1 MQSSP
6 VGKLTGAFFEPC
18 NQASGKRFRDA
29 APGRKMK
36 KTKLILIIVLVSV
49 ILLACLG
56 FLGYFGIKTMRRS
69 HLRAAAR
76 EAFAKENW
84 KKAETLLNEYV
95 GQDPASEE
103 DFVRLA
109 QVYRHFGN
117 TGAEMHCWYKASTL
131 NPLKPEYWDN
141 YTGCAI
147 NARNFSHLFS
157 ALSRKVVFNAKLTLQ
172 DMMLYLISAVMTD
185 RTKDAEKYYERILKA
200 NPNVFQRDDL
210 GRFTEFLI
218 TYDKRPDVERSKY
231 LEKGIQSDNHIVRLE
246 SILQY
251 LVSLEL
257 SDEDTESIRE
267 QEETMLKEAVE
278 LNRFAATPILAN
290 VYFSQLKFD
299 SVIEIAE
306 PYLADIENPILAI
319 LYAESCVYDEQPEKL
334 KPLAEQY
341 RSQGRKYKTLVSY
354 FEALYAFSQGSIDN
368 NDGLAKHMQELG
380 SAAQTNLANL
390 INLQVSLNSDNEEK
404 IVSSLETIMKNPP
417 FYNIRER
424 ACIAVRHYLGT
435 KIEQNPGLAED
446 SRIIQ
451 LAQLISGPEKT
462 DPLLMRITISD
473 QRNRNVLTRQILQ
486 ENLDAFPFDPYL
498 LETAAE
504 FELFNGNPEQCLE
517 YVDRFYAL
525 EGPKRSNTFDLL
537 HMLALELTGKIEEAT
552 KEFTAMVDNNEMNR
566 NILYRY
572 FRFCIDHGRKEEL
585 SKLAERLDVSDVPD
599 LKALAPFFRVE
610 ELLLQEKKDDALS
623 LLETVQTDHPDF
635 ALRAAA
641 LCSAYGL
648 LDQALSRHLALVGKH
663 PDQRL
668 IFANIAEVYLAKGM
682 KAEALSYA
690 KQAWETNQEDQIGQ
704 FVYAKMLA
712 ENGQYQ
718 EAEKVLRIPNHKVEL
733 PDEIMNLWTDIMH
746 HAIEDSLA
754 NQRYMQA
761 EEQCKHLLIFAPDD
775 AFAIESREKA
785 RKRVGARS
793 SEKRNESPQPAGS
806 AQ

>member
-1 MQSSP
+1 MQSAP

-49 ILLACLG
+49 ILLACRG

-218 TYDKRPDVERSKY
+218 TYDKRPNVERSKY

-354 FEALYAFSQGSIDN
+354 FEALYAFSQGVDK
-368 NDGLAKHMQELG
+368 NDDLSKYIQDVSGAVK
-380 SAAQTNLANL
+380 TDLANL
-390 INLQVSLNSDNEEK
+390 MYLQVALNNDDEEK
-404 IVSSLETIMKNPP
+404 IVNILETIMKTAPL
-417 FYNIRER
+417 YDLRER
-424 ACIAVRHYLGT
+424 ARVAVRHYLGT

-451 LAQLISGPEKT
+451 LAQLISGSDKK
-462 DPLLMRITISD
+462 DPLLIRLVISD
-473 QRNRNVLTRQILQ
+473 QRNRNVLTRQNLQ
-486 ENLDAFPFDPYL
+486 ENLDAFPYDPYL
-498 LETAAE
+498 LEVAAE

-599 LKALAPFFRVE
+599 LKALAPFLRVE

-718 EAEKVLRIPNHKVEL
+718 DAEKVLKIPNHKIEL
-733 PDEIMNLWTDIMH
+733 PEEVLNLWTDIMH
-746 HAIEDSLA
+746 HAIEKSIAD
-754 NQRYMQA
+754 QRYMQA
-761 EEQCKHLLIFAPDD
+761 EEQCKHLLIFEPDD
-775 AFAIESREKA
+775 ASAKENLEKA
-785 RKRVGARS
+785 RKKLGLRS
-793 SEKRNESPQPAGS
+793 SGKRNESPLLATPA
-806 AQ
+806 Q